1 MNKEVEE
8 KRNKLNL
15 LIRKALFIMDLVD
28 GKNRDYENY
37 TEGSLNE
44 EEYLDQ
50 QIKLL
55 EELVTRHQSIFK

>member
-37 TEGSLNE
+37 TEGSLSE